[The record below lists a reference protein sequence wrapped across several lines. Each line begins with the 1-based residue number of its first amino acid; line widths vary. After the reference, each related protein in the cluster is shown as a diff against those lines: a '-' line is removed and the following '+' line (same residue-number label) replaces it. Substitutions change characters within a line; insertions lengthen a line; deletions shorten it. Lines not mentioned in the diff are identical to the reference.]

1 MSSTSSTSNRK
12 SSTLSINVSRNKPL
26 PPIILDNSQAQNQP
40 QPQLQTHNINFNSQP
55 QSPSNLS
62 SPTIKPLNLPG
73 LTLAGPSSSH
83 SPTGGSAV
91 GGGIGG
97 NAAGSMFQPKT
108 LKRRNLKKLT
118 LNDEQESNSTP
129 SINSPNHS
137 LKIPTPNSSTSNK
150 HNEENLELLENF
162 EKLTI
167 TINNQY
173 NLKQQDLLTLKTLG
187 EGQSGS
193 VSKIL
198 HVPTNKTMAKKQ
210 IMFEKNFKVQN
221 QILRELKILND
232 VKNPYIIEFYGAIFI
247 DSASST
253 STSATPTTATEEKHK
268 DSKDDLK
275 IPKDFN
281 NEVPGIR
288 SNGVMICME
297 YMDCGS
303 LDYILKK
310 LGFLKEV
317 YSSKITYAI
326 LQGLNYLY
334 ANHKIIH
341 RDIKP
346 SNVLL
351 NSKGEVKICD
361 FGVSRELNNN
371 SIADTFVGTS
381 TYMSPERIQG
391 DVYSIKGD
399 VWSLGLMLI
408 ELSTGEFPFG
418 KKDTPNGILDLLQ
431 RIVNEEPPSLSKSKF
446 SKELC
451 DFVELCLK
459 KQNERPTPL
468 ELLQMPK
475 SFITKYQ
482 TEDSRQLLR
491 HLAKKLRKP
500 KK

>member
-1 MSSTSSTSNRK
+1 MSSTSNRK

-26 PPIILDNSQAQNQP
+26 PPINIGETNQNNHQQIPQDTISTQP
-40 QPQLQTHNINFNSQP
+40 L
-55 QSPSNLS
+55 
-62 SPTIKPLNLPG
+62 TIKPLNLSKPTTPTNP
-73 LTLAGPSSSH
+73 TLQTQCSNTNSYGNQQPQ
-83 SPTGGSAV
+83 GS
-91 GGGIGG
+91 
-97 NAAGSMFQPKT
+97 NMFQPKT

-118 LNDEQESNSTP
+118 LSDDQPSSNGGGNGLGPLSL
-129 SINSPNHS
+129 SSPNNHS
-137 LKIPTPNSSTSNK
+137 LIPTPKSTTSSK
-150 HNEENLELLENF
+150 NEDLELLENF

-173 NLKQQDLLTLKTLG
+173 NLKQQDLLTLKSLG
-187 EGQSGS
+187 EGQSGI
-193 VSKIL
+193 VTKTL
-198 HVPTNKTMAKKQ
+198 HVPTQKIMARKQ
-210 IMFEKNFKVQN
+210 ILFEKNFKVQN

-247 DSASST
+247 DSANSSG
-253 STSATPTTATEEKHK
+253 SQPPSATEESSSAAAANKK
-268 DSKDDLK
+268 NEEKL
-275 IPKDFN
+275 IPKES

-288 SNGVMICME
+288 SNGVLICIE

-303 LDYILKK
+303 LDHILKK
-310 LGFLKEV
+310 LGSLKEI
-317 YSSKITYAI
+317 YSSKITFAI

-418 KKDTPNGILDLLQ
+418 KKDAPNGILDLLQ
-431 RIVNEEPPSLSKSKF
+431 RIVNEEPPSLDKKKY

-451 DFVELCLK
+451 NFVDLCLK
-459 KQNERPTPL
+459 KQTERPTPL
-468 ELLQMPK
+468 DLLSMPK
-475 SFITKYQ
+475 SFITKYEA
-482 TEDSRQLLR
+482 EDSKQLLR
-491 HLAKKLRKP
+491 HLAKKLKKP